1 MQFTCRDGG
10 VAKMQS
16 MEELPSFEI
25 AHLGEPR
32 HVSPLADYG
41 FIREDDRIMYHT
53 ELRDVRSYIEAGKE
67 PPTFERAGARSRI
80 YFDPRSVRAGIV
92 TCGGLCP
99 GLNDVIRAVVLSLY
113 HHYGVREILGFQ
125 YGYEGLVGRYW
136 HEPLELNPEEV
147 SGIRG
152 RGGSILKSSRGPQDP
167 KEIVE
172 TLVRL
177 KINMLFTVGGDGT
190 LKGARAIA
198 EEAKRRGHQ
207 VAVVGIPKT
216 IDNDILFVERSF
228 GFVTASTE
236 ARRVIS
242 AAHVEAV
249 GARNGV
255 GLVKLMGRESGFI
268 AAYATLASGDVNY
281 CLVPEEKFKLES
293 LLASL
298 ERRLE
303 HRGHAVIVVAEG
315 AGQDLLE
322 SSGGTDASGNR
333 KLGDIGTFLR
343 DRIREHFASKQIEL
357 NLKYID
363 PSYTIRSLPA
373 EAVDAS
379 FCMLLGQNAVH
390 AAMAGKTNVV
400 ISSWHGEFTHV
411 PIDAAVIRR
420 QKVDSRSWLWGSVL
434 SSTGQGTL
442 D

>member
-1 MQFTCRDGG
+1 
-10 VAKMQS
+10 
-16 MEELPSFEI
+16 MEQLPSFEI
-25 AHLGEPR
+25 AQLGEPR
-32 HVSPLADYG
+32 HISPLADYG
-41 FIREDDRIMYHT
+41 FIREDDRILYHA
-53 ELRDVRSYIEAGKE
+53 ELRDVKSYLDAGQE
-67 PPTFERAGARSRI
+67 PPTFESAGARSRI
-80 YFDPRSVRAGIV
+80 YFDPREVKAGIV

-99 GLNDVIRAVVLSLY
+99 GLNDVIRAVVLSLW

-136 HEPLELNPEEV
+136 HEPIQLNPKDVE
-147 SGIRG
+147 GIRG
-152 RGGSILKSSRGPQDP
+152 RGGSILKSSRGPQDI

-177 KINMLFTVGGDGT
+177 KVNILFTVGGDGT

-198 EEAKRRGHQ
+198 EEAEKRGHE

-228 GFVTASTE
+228 GFVTASSE
-236 ARRVIS
+236 ARRAIS
-242 AAHVEAV
+242 AAHVEAI

-268 AAYATLASGDVNY
+268 SVYSTLASGDVNF
-281 CLVPEEKFKLES
+281 CLIPEERFRLEP
-293 LLASL
+293 LLEAL
-298 ERRLE
+298 EKRLE

-315 AGQDLLE
+315 AGQELLE
-322 SSGGTDASGNR
+322 ESGGADASGNR
-333 KLGDIGTFLR
+333 KLGDIGVYLR
-343 DRIREHFASKQIEL
+343 DAIRAHFAKINTEL

-373 EAVDAS
+373 DASDSS

-390 AAMAGKTNVV
+390 AAMAGKTSVL
-400 ISSWHGEFTHV
+400 ISSWHGKAIHV
-411 PIDAAVIRR
+411 PIEASVTRR
-420 QKVDSRSWLWGSVL
+420 QKVDPNSWLWGSVL
-434 SSTGQGTL
+434 SSTGQGSL

>member
-1 MQFTCRDGG
+1 
-10 VAKMQS
+10 
-16 MEELPSFEI
+16 MEQLPSFEI
-25 AHLGEPR
+25 AQLGESR

-41 FIREDDRIMYHT
+41 FIREDDRILYHT
-53 ELRDVRSYIEAGKE
+53 ELRDVKACIDAGKE

-80 YFDPRSVRAGIV
+80 YFDPRQVKAGIV

-99 GLNDVIRAVVLSLY
+99 GLNDVIRAIVLSLY

-125 YGYEGLVGRYW
+125 YGFEGLVGRYW
-136 HEPLELNPEEV
+136 HEPIQLGPERV

-152 RGGSILKSSRGPQDP
+152 RGGSILRSSRGPQDP

-198 EEAKRRGHQ
+198 EEAKRRGHE

-228 GFVTASTE
+228 GFVTASSE

-242 AAHVEAV
+242 AAHVEAT

-268 AAYATLASGDVNY
+268 AVNATLASGDPNY
-281 CLVPEEKFKLES
+281 CLIPEVSFRLEA
-293 LLASL
+293 LLDSL
-298 ERRLE
+298 EKRLE
-303 HRGHAVIVVAEG
+303 HRGHAVIVAAEG

-322 SSGGTDASGNR
+322 TATGTDASGNR
-333 KLGDIGTFLR
+333 KLGDIGVFLR
-343 DRIREHFASKQIEL
+343 DAIRDHFAKRGMEL

-373 EAVDAS
+373 EASDAA

-400 ISSWHGEFTHV
+400 ISSWHGEFTLV
-411 PIDAAVIRR
+411 PIDAAVTRR
-420 QKVDSRSWLWGSVL
+420 QKVDPNSWLWGSVL
-434 SSTGQGTL
+434 SSTGQGGL
-442 D
+442 E

>member
-1 MQFTCRDGG
+1 
-10 VAKMQS
+10 
-16 MEELPSFEI
+16 MEQLPSFEI
-25 AHLGEPR
+25 SQLGESR

-41 FIREDDRIMYHT
+41 FIREDDRILYHA
-53 ELRDVRSYIEAGKE
+53 ELRDVMSYLEAGKQ

-80 YFDPRSVRAGIV
+80 YFDPRQVKAGIV

-99 GLNDVIRAVVLSLY
+99 GLNDVIRAIVLSLY

-125 YGYEGLVGRYW
+125 YGFEGLVGRYW
-136 HEPLELNPEEV
+136 HEPLELDPEAV

-152 RGGSILKSSRGPQDP
+152 RGGSILKSSRGPQDT

-177 KINMLFTVGGDGT
+177 KVNVLFTVGGDGT

-198 EEAKRRGHQ
+198 EEARRRGHE

-228 GFVTASTE
+228 GFVTASSE
-236 ARRVIS
+236 ARRVIAS
-242 AAHVEAV
+242 AHVEAT

-268 AAYATLASGDVNY
+268 AAYATLSSGDPNY
-281 CLVPEEKFKLES
+281 CLIPEEKFRLEV
-293 LLASL
+293 LVDSL
-298 ERRLE
+298 EKRLD

-322 SSGGTDASGNR
+322 AAGGTDASGNR

-343 DRIREHFASKQIEL
+343 DRIREHFAKKQIEL

-373 EAVDAS
+373 EASDAA

-400 ISSWHGEFTHV
+400 ISSWHGEYTHV
-411 PIDAAVIRR
+411 PIDAAVTRR
-420 QKVDSRSWLWGSVL
+420 QKIDPKSWLWGSVL
-434 SSTGQGTL
+434 GSTGQGSL
-442 D
+442 E

>member
-1 MQFTCRDGG
+1 
-10 VAKMQS
+10 
-16 MEELPSFEI
+16 MEQLPSFEI
-25 AHLGEPR
+25 SQLGESR

-41 FIREDDRIMYHT
+41 FIREDDRILYHA
-53 ELRDVRSYIEAGKE
+53 ELRDVMSYLDAGKQ

-80 YFDPRSVRAGIV
+80 YFDPRQVKAGIV

-99 GLNDVIRAVVLSLY
+99 GLNDVIRAIVLSLY

-125 YGYEGLVGRYW
+125 YGFEGLVGRYW
-136 HEPLELNPEEV
+136 HEPLELDPEAV

-177 KINMLFTVGGDGT
+177 KVNVLFTVGGDGT

-198 EEAKRRGHQ
+198 EEAKRRGHE

-228 GFVTASTE
+228 GFVTASSE

-242 AAHVEAV
+242 AAHVEAT

-268 AAYATLASGDVNY
+268 AAYATLSSGDPNF
-281 CLVPEEKFKLES
+281 CLIPEEKFRLEA
-293 LLASL
+293 LVDSL
-298 ERRLE
+298 EKRLD

-322 SSGGTDASGNR
+322 AAGGTDASGNR
-333 KLGDIGTFLR
+333 KLGDIGIFLR
-343 DRIREHFASKQIEL
+343 DRIRDHFAKKQIEL

-373 EAVDAS
+373 EASDAA

-400 ISSWHGEFTHV
+400 ISSWHGEYTHV
-411 PIDAAVIRR
+411 PIDAAVTRR
-420 QKVDSRSWLWGSVL
+420 QKIDPKSWLWGSVL
-434 SSTGQGTL
+434 SSTGQGAL
-442 D
+442 E

>member
-1 MQFTCRDGG
+1 
-10 VAKMQS
+10 
-16 MEELPSFEI
+16 MEQLPSFEI
-25 AHLGEPR
+25 AQLGEPR

-41 FIREDDRIMYHT
+41 FIREDDRILYHA
-53 ELRDVRSYIEAGKE
+53 EMRDVKSYLDAGKE
-67 PPTFERAGARSRI
+67 PPTFECAGARSRI
-80 YFDPRSVRAGIV
+80 YFDPREVRAGIV

-99 GLNDVIRAVVLSLY
+99 GLNDVIRAVVLSLW

-136 HEPLELNPEEV
+136 HEPIQLNPEEV
-147 SGIRG
+147 EGIRG
-152 RGGSILKSSRGPQDP
+152 RGGSILKSSRGPQDI
-167 KEIVE
+167 KEMVE

-177 KINMLFTVGGDGT
+177 KVNVLFTVGGDGT

-198 EEAKRRGHQ
+198 EEAARRGHE

-228 GFVTASTE
+228 GFVTASSE
-236 ARRVIS
+236 ARRAIS
-242 AAHVEAV
+242 AAHVEAI

-268 AAYATLASGDVNY
+268 SVYATLASGDVNF
-281 CLVPEEKFKLES
+281 CLIPEERFRLEP
-293 LLASL
+293 LLEAL
-298 ERRLE
+298 EKRLE

-322 SSGGTDASGNR
+322 ESGGADASGNR
-333 KLGDIGTFLR
+333 KLGDIGVYLR
-343 DRIREHFASKQIEL
+343 DAIRAHFAKINTEL

-373 EAVDAS
+373 EASDAS

-390 AAMAGKTNVV
+390 AAMAGKTNVL
-400 ISSWHGEFTHV
+400 ISSWHGKAIHV
-411 PIDAAVIRR
+411 PVDAAVTRR
-420 QKVDSRSWLWGSVL
+420 QKVDPNSWLWGSVL
-434 SSTGQGTL
+434 SSTGQGAL

>member
-1 MQFTCRDGG
+1 
-10 VAKMQS
+10 
-16 MEELPSFEI
+16 MEQLPSFEI
-25 AHLGEPR
+25 TQLGESR

-41 FIREDDRIMYHT
+41 FIREDDRILYHT
-53 ELRDVRSYIEAGKE
+53 ELRDVRAYLDAGKE

-80 YFDPRSVRAGIV
+80 YFDPRHVRAGIV

-99 GLNDVIRAVVLSLY
+99 GLNDVIRAIVLSLY

-125 YGYEGLVGRYW
+125 YGFEGLVGRYW
-136 HEPLELNPEEV
+136 HEPIPLGPDRV

-152 RGGSILKSSRGPQDP
+152 RGGSILKSSRGPQDT

-177 KINMLFTVGGDGT
+177 KINVLFTVGGDGT
-190 LKGARAIA
+190 LKGAKAIA
-198 EEAKRRGHQ
+198 EEAGRRGHE

-228 GFVTASTE
+228 GFVTASSE
-236 ARRVIS
+236 ARRAIS
-242 AAHVEAV
+242 AAHVESV

-268 AAYATLASGDVNY
+268 AVNATLASGDVNY
-281 CLVPEEKFKLES
+281 CLIPEERFRLEV
-293 LLASL
+293 LLDSL
-298 ERRLE
+298 EKRLE

-322 SSGGTDASGNR
+322 ASGGTDASGNR
-333 KLGDIGTFLR
+333 KLGDIGVFLR
-343 DRIREHFASKQIEL
+343 DAIREHFAKIDTEM

-373 EAVDAS
+373 EASDAA

-411 PIDAAVIRR
+411 PIDAAVIHR
-420 QKVDSRSWLWGSVL
+420 QKIDPNSWLWGSVL
-434 SSTGQGTL
+434 SSTGQGSL

>member
-1 MQFTCRDGG
+1 
-10 VAKMQS
+10 
-16 MEELPSFEI
+16 MEQLPSFEI
-25 AHLGEPR
+25 AQLGEPR
-32 HVSPLADYG
+32 HISPLADYG
-41 FIREDDRIMYHT
+41 FIREDDRILYHA
-53 ELRDVRSYIEAGKE
+53 ELRDVKSYLDAGQE
-67 PPTFERAGARSRI
+67 PPTFESAGARSRI
-80 YFDPRSVRAGIV
+80 YFDPREVKAGIV

-99 GLNDVIRAVVLSLY
+99 GLNDVIRAVVLSLW

-136 HEPLELNPEEV
+136 HEPIQLNPKDVE
-147 SGIRG
+147 GIRG
-152 RGGSILKSSRGPQDP
+152 RGGSILKSSRGPQDI

-177 KINMLFTVGGDGT
+177 KVNILFTVGGDGT

-198 EEAKRRGHQ
+198 EEAAKRGHE

-228 GFVTASTE
+228 GFVTASSE
-236 ARRVIS
+236 ARRAIS
-242 AAHVEAV
+242 AAHVEAI

-268 AAYATLASGDVNY
+268 SVYSTLASGDVNF
-281 CLVPEEKFKLES
+281 CLIPEERFRLEP
-293 LLASL
+293 LLEAL
-298 ERRLE
+298 EKRLE

-315 AGQDLLE
+315 AGQELLE
-322 SSGGTDASGNR
+322 ESGGADASGNR
-333 KLGDIGTFLR
+333 KLGDIGVYLR
-343 DRIREHFASKQIEL
+343 DAIRAHFAKINTEL

-373 EAVDAS
+373 DASDSS

-390 AAMAGKTNVV
+390 AAMAGKTSVL
-400 ISSWHGEFTHV
+400 ISSWHGKAIHV
-411 PIDAAVIRR
+411 PIEASVTRR
-420 QKVDSRSWLWGSVL
+420 QKVDPNSWLWGSVL
-434 SSTGQGTL
+434 SSTGQEAL

>member
-1 MQFTCRDGG
+1 
-10 VAKMQS
+10 
-16 MEELPSFEI
+16 MEQLPAFEI
-25 AHLGEPR
+25 AQLGESR

-41 FIREDDRIMYHT
+41 FIREDDRILYHT
-53 ELRDVRSYIEAGKE
+53 ELREVKAYLDAGHE

-80 YFDPRSVRAGIV
+80 YFDPRQVKAGIV

-99 GLNDVIRAVVLSLY
+99 GLNDVIRALVLSLY
-113 HHYGVREILGFQ
+113 HHYGVRDILGFQ

-136 HEPLELNPEEV
+136 HEPIALGPDKVE
-147 SGIRG
+147 GIRG
-152 RGGSILKSSRGPQDP
+152 RGGSILKSSRGPQDV

-172 TLVRL
+172 TLMRL
-177 KINMLFTVGGDGT
+177 KINVLFTVGGDGT

-198 EEAKRRGHQ
+198 EEANRRGHE
-207 VAVVGIPKT
+207 VAVVGVPKT

-228 GFVTASTE
+228 GFVTASSE
-236 ARRVIS
+236 ARRAIS

-268 AAYATLASGDVNY
+268 AVNATLASGDVNY
-281 CLVPEEKFKLES
+281 CLVPEERFRLEA
-293 LLASL
+293 LLDAL
-298 ERRLE
+298 EKRLE

-322 SSGGTDASGNR
+322 SAGGTDASGNR
-333 KLGDIGTFLR
+333 KLGDIGMYLR
-343 DRIREHFASKQIEL
+343 DAIRAHFAKIEMEM

-373 EAVDAS
+373 EASDAS

-390 AAMAGKTNVV
+390 AAMAGKTNVL

-411 PIDAAVIRR
+411 PIDAAVTRR
-420 QKVDSRSWLWGSVL
+420 QKIDPNSWLWGSVL
-434 SSTGQGTL
+434 SSTGQGSL
-442 D
+442 S